1 MDEVAEDDVHGV
13 GHGQRLTTPASVTSK
28 PGSALLPRL
37 YRRLFMPDPSVYW
50 VRRVMDRETRKLV
63 HSVGPDQLSALEISG
78 DYWGRIEQFKTY
90 RSIGYPEFDICA
102 SALDEQF
109 DLILA
114 EQVFEHLLWPYRAGK
129 NVYQMLRPGGYF
141 LMTTPFMIRIH
152 EVPVDC
158 SRWTETGIRYFLAE
172 CGFDLD
178 RIVTGSWGNSAC
190 VRANFFRWARYRRW
204 WHSLHNNRYFPVSV
218 WAFAQK

>member
-1 MDEVAEDDVHGV
+1 MGDLGEDEAHYADR
-13 GHGQRLTTPASVTSK
+13 GQRLTTPASVTSM
-28 PGSALLPRL
+28 PGEALLPRL
-37 YRRLFMPDPSVYW
+37 CRRLFMPDPSVYW

-63 HSVGPDQLSALEISG
+63 HSVQPHQRSALELSG

-90 RSIGYPEFDICA
+90 RSVHYPEFDICA
-102 SALDEQF
+102 SALSEQF
-109 DLILA
+109 DLIFA

-129 NVYQMLRPGGYF
+129 HVYEMLRPGGYF
-141 LMTTPFMIRIH
+141 LMTTPFLIRIH

-172 CGFDLD
+172 CGFDLE
-178 RIVTGSWGNSAC
+178 RIKTGSWGNIAC
-190 VRANFFRWARYRRW
+190 VRANFWRWARYRRW
-204 WHSLHNNRYFPVSV
+204 WHSLDNEPNFPVSV

>member
-1 MDEVAEDDVHGV
+1 MGDLSEDEVHGA
-13 GHGQRLTTPASVTSK
+13 GPGQRLATPDSVTSK
-28 PGSALLPRL
+28 PGDALLS
-37 YRRLFMPDPSVYW
+37 RLFRRVFTPDPSVYW

-63 HSVGPDQLSALEISG
+63 QGVEPHQRDALELSG
-78 DYWGRIEQFKTY
+78 DYWGRVEQFKSY
-90 RSIGYPEFDICA
+90 RSVHYPEFDVCA

-109 DLILA
+109 DLIFA

-129 NVYQMLRPGGYF
+129 HVYQMLRPGGYF
-141 LMTTPFMIRIH
+141 LMTTPFLIRIH
-152 EVPVDC
+152 GVPVDC

-178 RIVTGSWGNSAC
+178 RITTGSWGNIAC
-190 VRANFFRWARYRRW
+190 VRANFWRWARYRRF
-204 WHSLHNNRYFPVSV
+204 WHSLHNEPNFPVSV